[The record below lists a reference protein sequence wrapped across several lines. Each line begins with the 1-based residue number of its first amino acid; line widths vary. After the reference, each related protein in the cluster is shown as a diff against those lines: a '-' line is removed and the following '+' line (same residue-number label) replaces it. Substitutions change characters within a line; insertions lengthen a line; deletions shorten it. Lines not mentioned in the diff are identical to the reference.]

1 MLESS
6 QGVSETIR
14 NRRED
19 FIEVLREH
27 SDTVVNRVADER
39 PVPPNNATGDPMELL
54 SFFLQWLNE
63 SIRRIL
69 QHDLSTLTSNDEIRA
84 CNDAAVVA
92 NRLRDILNNDFVP
105 EFTEGS
111 RCINGHLNSRL
122 TRVFLQI
129 PLFRR
134 YESFSD
140 AVEDF
145 FKPEEIER
153 ACNRCGVQMC
163 KAQKGYRIEQFP
175 EKVLAIGITH
185 GLIPNQHVINFDDF
199 EKSVRGVVT

>member
-1 MLESS
+1 MLEDCR
-6 QGVSETIR
+6 GVSETIR
-14 NRRED
+14 NRREE
-19 FIEVLREH
+19 FIDILREQ
-27 SDTVVNRVADER
+27 SDTVISRIADDR

-54 SFFLQWLNE
+54 SFFLQWLNQ
-63 SIRRIL
+63 SIRQIL
-69 QHDLSTLTSNDEIRA
+69 QRDMSTLTSVDEIQS
-84 CNDAAVVA
+84 CNDAAIVA
-92 NRLRDILNNDFVP
+92 NRLRDILNNDFAP

-111 RCINGHLNSRL
+111 RCFNGHLNSRL

-140 AVEDF
+140 AIEDF

-153 ACNRCGVQMC
+153 ACDRCGVQMC

-185 GLIPNQHVINFDDF
+185 GMVPNQHVNESSIF
-199 EKSVRGVVT
+199 